1 MPSSRAARRARR
13 KAATTPRA
21 SQPEFRPRLDGDLTA
36 GAGGVPDGDLTAGAG
51 GVPDGDLAAGDGA
64 SNGDLA
70 AALPAAWPARAASG
84 DRPDPGSAAPVILLT
99 YAYAGGGQVQELLDR
114 DPSLACTAG
123 TGILATCHQAAMTWR
138 LIEGLDEDEPLS
150 RLALASVR
158 ALATGMLTTIT
169 ARVGVPRWCETVT
182 VEPDSAQTFLELFP
196 GTRFICV
203 HRACPDVIF
212 AITRASPWGLADRGF
227 AAYTVTHPAS
237 TVAALAAWWAD
248 YAGALL
254 GFEQAHP
261 QACLRVRYEDIFA
274 EPDATN
280 SAIRTFLQL
289 DRGSATPG
297 LATPTEPPAPP
308 RDDLGPPGCGAQMPA
323 AQLQPQLAARINAIQ
338 QLLGYPPLPAA
349 APGGPAAPP
358 AAANRSQTA
367 ADPPQSPGGSG

>member
-13 KAATTPRA
+13 KAATTPGA
-21 SQPEFRPRLDGDLTA
+21 GQPAFRPRNDGADGDDLA
-36 GAGGVPDGDLTAGAG
+36 DGDDGAPEG
-51 GVPDGDLAAGDGA
+51 DLAPGDDGAPDGDLAAEM
-64 SNGDLA
+64 
-70 AALPAAWPARAASG
+70 PTAWPARRASG
-84 DRPDPGSAAPVILLT
+84 ERPDPGSAAPVILLT

-114 DPSLACTAG
+114 DPGLACTAG

-138 LIEGLDEDEPLS
+138 LIEGLEDDEPLT

-227 AAYTVTHPAS
+227 AAYAVTHPAS

-248 YAGALL
+248 YAGALV

-261 QACLRVRYEDIFA
+261 QACLRVRYEDLVA
-274 EPDATN
+274 EPDATTA
-280 SAIRTFLQL
+280 AIRAFLQL
-289 DRGSATPG
+289 DNGSPTPG
-297 LATPTEPPAPP
+297 LTMPAAPAPG
-308 RDDLGPPGCGAQMPA
+308 RDDLGPPGCGAQMPT

-338 QLLGYPPLPAA
+338 QLLGYPPLPAT
-349 APGGPAAPP
+349 APGGPAA
-358 AAANRSQTA
+358 ANRLQTA
-367 ADPPQSPGGSG
+367 VNPPQLPGGSG